1 MVIFLKKKLVKL
13 EENLELLNI
22 IVKDVERISFYLQEL
37 PIPNEAKKSFG
48 RFKKSFYEVKKT
60 YINGIHYLE
69 QNLEEKSNLIGLIL
83 IKLSRITNFK
93 NISKVSQSLVS

>member
-48 RFKKSFYEVKKT
+48 RFKKSVFNANDKIPIRIRYIEKK
-60 YINGIHYLE
+60 
-69 QNLEEKSNLIGLIL
+69 LEEISD
-83 IKLSRITNFK
+83 LSD
-93 NISKVSQSLVS
+93 